1 VNEYQRIALTLIE
14 RDINKM
20 ERKIDQ
26 LRKHIKLAQ
35 ETKER
40 ILREAGENAEQP
52 CEKE

>member
-1 VNEYQRIALTLIE
+1 MNEYQRIALTLIE

-26 LRKHIKLAQ
+26 LRKHIKMAQ

-40 ILREAGENAEQP
+40 ILQEVGANAEQS
-52 CEKE
+52 CEKK

>member
-1 VNEYQRIALTLIE
+1 MNEYQKIALIMIE

-26 LRKHIKLAQ
+26 LKKHIKMAQ

-40 ILREAGENAEQP
+40 ILREAGENAEQS
-52 CEKE
+52 CEKK